1 MNLLKLA
8 LESYTRLKHHRFYA
22 LTPEAKNTLAVF
34 ASALAQKRA
43 AEGRSNSDQPSM
55 REEMAQLIE
64 KIAAAGVNLLQK
76 RPGDAPPLPKPWT
89 DPVTGAALP
98 NPFDRSAP
106 DLKAQTI
113 LGKRD
118 PTLAEHY
125 RQMAADPYGTLAKYQ
140 DDEAERK
147 ALLAIPYDENVHKLN
162 PFLGTNETAKA
173 DFVKRDPDLAKF
185 YQEEAHPV
193 EIPLFGKNRN
203 LTIGGRLAKDPATFA
218 LLKVAQRIHE
228 QWNAE
233 DKAALTQQR
242 AEAEAALKKLDAEAA
257 EASSRREAS
266 SLVMP

>member
-1 MNLLKLA
+1 MNSDRMNLLKLA

-233 DKAALTQQR
+233 DKATLTQQR
-242 AEAEAALKKLDAEAA
+242 AEADAALRKLDAAA
-257 EASSRREAS
+257 R
-266 SLVMP
+266 